1 MQPAIASCQR
11 RLLFPGLCDTLF
23 LKLPP
28 ELKTARMS
36 RPPAEVPLTAEFPW
50 PAPAKINLFLHIL
63 GRRADGYHELQ
74 TVFQFLDRGDTLF
87 FRPRGDGLCQR
98 ENEVPGVPAD
108 EDLAVRAARLL
119 SQASGCGLGADIRVE
134 KRLPIGSGLGGG
146 SSDAATTLVA
156 LNRMWNLGF
165 TRDELA
171 RLGLRI
177 GSDVPVFIH
186 GHASFAEG
194 VGDKLSTL
202 ELPEPWFLVVTPPV
216 AVSTRE
222 IFEAPELRRDT
233 PRITARQ
240 FRAGS
245 GTRNDCEPVT
255 RARYPLVD
263 EAMKRL
269 GKFAPTRM
277 SGTGSSVFAAFAS
290 RPEALMAKA
299 AMPSGWASFI
309 ARGLNDSPLSRLRA
323 G

>member
-1 MQPAIASCQR
+1 
-11 RLLFPGLCDTLF
+11 
-23 LKLPP
+23 
-28 ELKTARMS
+28 MS

-50 PAPAKINLFLHIL
+50 PAPAKINLFLHVV
-63 GRRADGYHELQ
+63 GRRADGLHELQ
-74 TVFQFLDRGDTLF
+74 TVFQFLDHGDTLF
-87 FRPRGDGLCQR
+87 FRPRGDGICQR
-98 ENEVPGVPAD
+98 ENSVPGIPQED
-108 EDLAVRAARLL
+108 DLAVRAAQLL

-134 KRLPIGSGLGGG
+134 KRLPIGGGLGGG

-171 RLGLRI
+171 NVGLKL
-177 GSDVPVFIH
+177 GSDVPVFVH
-186 GHASFAEG
+186 GYASFAEG
-194 VGDKLSTL
+194 VGERLSTL

-222 IFEAPELRRDT
+222 IFEAPELKRDT
-233 PRITARQ
+233 LRITARQ

-255 RARYPLVD
+255 VARHPVVG
-263 EAMKRL
+263 EALERL
-269 GKFAPTRM
+269 RKFAPARM

-290 RPEALMAKA
+290 RPEALMARSTLPA
-299 AMPSGWASFI
+299 AWSSFI
-309 ARGLNDSPLSRLRA
+309 ARGLNESPLARLRA

>member
-1 MQPAIASCQR
+1 
-11 RLLFPGLCDTLF
+11 
-23 LKLPP
+23 
-28 ELKTARMS
+28 MS
-36 RPPAEVPLTAEFPW
+36 RFPSEVPLTAEFPW
-50 PAPAKINLFLHIL
+50 PAPAKINLFLHVV
-63 GRRADGYHELQ
+63 GRRPDGYHELQ
-74 TVFQFLDRGDTLF
+74 TVFQFLDHGDTLF
-87 FRPRGDGLCQR
+87 LRPRGDGVCRR
-98 ENEVPGVPAD
+98 ENDVPGVPED

-119 SQASGCGLGADIRVE
+119 SQASGCGLGADIRVD
-134 KRLPIGSGLGGG
+134 KRLPLGGGLGGG
-146 SSDAATTLVA
+146 SSNAATTLVA
-156 LNRMWNLGF
+156 LNRMWNLGL

-171 RLGLRI
+171 NLGLRL

-194 VGDKLSTL
+194 TGERLSTL

-245 GTRNDCEPVT
+245 VTRNDCEPVT
-255 RARYPLVD
+255 RARYPLVN
-263 EAMKRL
+263 EALERL
-269 GKFAPTRM
+269 CKFASARM

-290 RPEALMAKA
+290 RPEALMARS
-299 AMPSGWASFI
+299 AMPAGWSSFI
-309 ARGLNDSPLSRLRA
+309 ARGLNESPLSRWRA